1 MTYEVKIMTNE
12 QIANTIRDIL
22 EVSKELVGIKTWKEV
37 PTTVKKYQGNAF
49 PGMCTQIG
57 EVLATGKT
65 FHTNEEHCFCTGGIV
80 ATGVV
85 PPVPEKEKKEMLEVH
100 FAMSKGYKDFD
111 TAMHYE
117 VEMNKLNPPVKEKN
131 SVVQLGL
138 FTDIEDPDLILIFCT
153 PWAADILN
161 RTFCYTVGEPITGFG
176 GNGGCPFLIQYPYVT
191 GKPSFSYSDVAW
203 RKYIGL
209 AKEELTVTMPYKSL
223 LGCIENLSSVAEDY
237 LKYGEIVEE

>member
-1 MTYEVKIMTNE
+1 MTNE
-12 QIANTIRDIL
+12 QIAKTIKNIL
-22 EVSKELVGIKTWKEV
+22 EVSKDLVAVKAWKEE
-37 PTTVKKYQGNAF
+37 PSTVQKYQGNAF

-65 FHTNEEHCFCTGGIV
+65 FHTNQEHCFCTGGIV
-80 ATGVV
+80 ATGVA
-85 PPVPEKEKKEMLEVH
+85 PPVPDEEKREMLEVH
-100 FAMSKGYKDFD
+100 FEMSKGYQNFD

-117 VEMNKLNPPVKEKN
+117 DEMDKLKPPVEEKN
-131 SVVQLGL
+131 AVVQLGI
-138 FTDIEDPDLILIFCT
+138 FSEIEDPDIVLIFCT

-161 RTFCYTVGEPITGFG
+161 RTYCYTTGEPITGFG

-209 AKEELTVTMPYKSL
+209 AKEELTVSMPYKSL
-223 LGCIENLSSVAEDY
+223 VRFIENLPFVAEDY

>member
-1 MTYEVKIMTNE
+1 MTNE
-12 QIANTIRDIL
+12 QIANTIKNIL
-22 EVSKELVGIKTWKEV
+22 EIPKDLIAIKAWKEE
-37 PTTVKKYQGNAF
+37 PSTVQKYQGNAF
-49 PGMCTQIG
+49 PGMCTQIC

-65 FHTNEEHCFCTGGIV
+65 FHTNQEHCFCTGGIV
-80 ATGVV
+80 ATGVA
-85 PPVPEKEKKEMLEVH
+85 PPVPDEEKREMVEVH
-100 FAMSKGYKDFD
+100 SEMSKGYQNFD

-117 VEMNKLNPPVKEKN
+117 DVMDKLIPPVEEKKA
-131 SVVQLGL
+131 VVQLGI
-138 FTDIEDPDLILIFCT
+138 FSEIEDPDIVLIFCT

-161 RTFCYTVGEPITGFG
+161 RTFCYTTGEPVTGFG

-209 AKEELTVTMPYKSL
+209 AKEELTVSMPYKSL
-223 LGCIENLSSVAEDY
+223 VGFIENLPSVAEDY

>member
-1 MTYEVKIMTNE
+1 MTNE
-12 QIANTIRDIL
+12 QIAKTIKNIL
-22 EVSKELVGIKTWKEV
+22 EVSKNLVAVKTWKEE
-37 PTTVKKYQGNAF
+37 PSTVQKYRGNAF

-65 FHTNEEHCFCTGGIV
+65 FHTNQEHCFCTGGIV
-80 ATGVV
+80 ATGVA
-85 PPVPEKEKKEMLEVH
+85 PPVPDEEKREMLEVH
-100 FAMSKGYKDFD
+100 FEMSKGYQNFD

-117 VEMNKLNPPVKEKN
+117 DEMNKLNPPVKEKN
-131 SVVQLGL
+131 AVVQLGI
-138 FTDIEDPDLILIFCT
+138 FSEIEDPDIVLIFCT

-161 RTFCYTVGEPITGFG
+161 RTFCYTTGEPITGFG

-209 AKEELTVTMPYKSL
+209 AKEELTVSMPYKSL
-223 LGCIENLSSVAEDY
+223 VGFIENLPSVAEDY

>member
-1 MTYEVKIMTNE
+1 MSNE
-12 QIANTIRDIL
+12 QIAKTIKNIL
-22 EVSKELVGIKTWKEV
+22 EVSKDLVAVKAWKEEP
-37 PTTVKKYQGNAF
+37 PTVQKYQGNAF

-65 FHTNEEHCFCTGGIV
+65 FHTNQEHCFCTGGIV
-80 ATGVV
+80 ATGVA
-85 PPVPEKEKKEMLEVH
+85 PPVPDEEKREMLEVH
-100 FAMSKGYKDFD
+100 FEMSKGYQNFD

-117 VEMNKLNPPVKEKN
+117 DEMDKLKPPVEEKN
-131 SVVQLGL
+131 AVVQLGI
-138 FTDIEDPDLILIFCT
+138 FNEIEDPDIVLIFCT

-161 RTFCYTVGEPITGFG
+161 RTYCYTTGEPITGFG

-209 AKEELTVTMPYKSL
+209 AKEELTVSMPYKSL
-223 LGCIENLSSVAEDY
+223 VRFIENLPSVAEDY
-237 LKYGEIVEE
+237 LKYGEIVVE